1 LWHNGKTD
9 SMSEMVLDLFGRL
22 VVKRAKDRMESIV
35 GGESSIAWCGRLLWV
50 QIGVKLFAV
59 S

>member
-1 LWHNGKTD
+1 
-9 SMSEMVLDLFGRL
+9 MSEMVLDLFGRL

-50 QIGVKLFAV
+50 QIGVKLFAE